1 MDKPRRLT
9 VLEISKHPLVVLAVT
24 TLIGSIAIPFVNARI
39 TQANRQKELRSSYAM
54 QALRS
59 GFETDRRLNL
69 LLTEFEMFV
78 KDELTDDSGD
88 WNALRERAVRLYA
101 DFNRDAWWWYWEL
114 LRATEVLDLVDE
126 ASIDTMRAAIDDY
139 EANLRRS
146 AEAIDPVW
154 ALLKPVG
161 AAERE
166 VRSASSVFALSV
178 SESRD
183 LRETRQEIVGR
194 MVAPLIE

>member
-9 VLEISKHPLVVLAVT
+9 ALEISKHPLVVLAVT
-24 TLIGSIAIPFVNARI
+24 TLIGSIAIPFVNARV
-39 TQANRQKELRSSYAM
+39 TQSNRQKELRSSYAM

-78 KDELTDDSGD
+78 KDELSEDSGD

-101 DFNRDAWWWYWEL
+101 EFNRDAWWWYWEL

-126 ASIDTMRAAIDDY
+126 ASIDAMRAAINDY

-161 AAERE
+161 GAERE

-178 SESRD
+178 SQSRD